1 MNLKQY
7 IRGRRRGK
15 AARDLEKEAL
25 NDPFLNDAI
34 DGYDAVPGD
43 HSRHLENLHR
53 KVSRS
58 SLERADFRRLAGLVA
73 GLLILF
79 AVNFFSYRKEKVEM
93 TAMGI
98 LLPDKRRLFGRIR
111 EKVSRLK
118 SFRP

>member
-43 HSRHLENLHR
+43 HSIIWRICIVKFPVRH
-53 KVSRS
+53 
-58 SLERADFRRLAGLVA
+58 
-73 GLLILF
+73 
-79 AVNFFSYRKEKVEM
+79 
-93 TAMGI
+93 
-98 LLPDKRRLFGRIR
+98 
-111 EKVSRLK
+111 
-118 SFRP
+118 

>member
-43 HSRHLENLHR
+43 HSRHLA
-53 KVSRS
+53 S
-58 SLERADFRRLAGLVA
+58 
-73 GLLILF
+73 
-79 AVNFFSYRKEKVEM
+79 
-93 TAMGI
+93 
-98 LLPDKRRLFGRIR
+98 
-111 EKVSRLK
+111 
-118 SFRP
+118 